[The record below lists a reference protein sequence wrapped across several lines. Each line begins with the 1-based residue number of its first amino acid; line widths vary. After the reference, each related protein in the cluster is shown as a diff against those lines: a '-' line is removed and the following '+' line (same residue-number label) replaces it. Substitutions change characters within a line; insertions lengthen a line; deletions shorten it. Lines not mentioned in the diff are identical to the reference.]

1 MKKFK
6 IGACAGIVVAA
17 LIYLFVKAPTINP
30 LYPEGAFFWCML
42 ITAFTLVWV
51 IARFGSVF
59 TQAAEQ
65 ATSPSLLIPFLKLP
79 KLPKLLLL
87 APWALFFAVVIG
99 SSVFFHWKAY
109 RDQLGEPILKKFSSE
124 IQVVDTNQIP
134 VVDRALATKL
144 ADKKLGEKPS
154 LGSQV
159 YLGEPVIQMVNGKLV
174 WVVPLHHSGV
184 FKWLTNMSGT
194 PGYVV
199 VSATNVNDVQYVE
212 DYKIKYHPGSYLLH
226 DLNRHIRLSGEW
238 AEGITDDSFELDDN
252 GQPYWVVTTYR
263 YTRGFALP
271 EATGAILVNA
281 TTGEMEK
288 YSIDEMP
295 EWVDRVQP
303 EDFILQQIRNKGEYV
318 NGIFNFSDKDKY
330 RPSEG
335 HNVIYNNGDCYLF
348 TGLTSVGSDE
358 SAIGFIMV
366 NMVTKE
372 PHLYQ
377 MNGATEEAGRS
388 SAEGKVQHLGYRAS
402 FPIILNVDGQPTYFM
417 PLKDAEGLIK
427 QYAFVNINSY
437 SSVGVGETIQAAM
450 RDYRVVMSGAGMNT
464 DFNESGELSAIQ
476 GTVVRIASEYNGSET
491 VYKLLLSE
499 ESGKI
504 FTVTAGISQ
513 ELALTQPGDM
523 VSLSYYDVG
532 GPICQGES
540 FDNLSIGE
548 EPVEP
553 ELPEENTP
561 ENPESQPDA
570 SSQPA
575 A

>member
-6 IGACAGIVVAA
+6 LGACAAIVVGA
-17 LIYLFVKAPTINP
+17 LIYLFVKAPNINP
-30 LYPEGAFFWCML
+30 LYPEGAFFWCVL

-79 KLPKLLLL
+79 KLPKALLV

-109 RDQLGEPILKKFSSE
+109 RDQLGEPIVKKFSSE

-134 VVDRALATKL
+134 VVDRALAIKL

-159 YLGEPVIQMVNGKLV
+159 YIGEPVIQMVNDKLV

-212 DYKIKYHPGSYLLH
+212 DFKIKYHPNSYLIH

-238 AEGITDDSFELDDN
+238 MEGITDDSFELDDN
-252 GQPYWVVTTYR
+252 GQPYWVVSTYK

-271 EATGAILVNA
+271 ETTGAIIVNA

-288 YSIDEMP
+288 YSIEEMP

-303 EDFILQQIRNKGEYV
+303 EDFILRQITNKGEYV

-335 HNVIYNNGDCYLF
+335 HNIIYNNGDCYLF

-377 MNGATEEAGRS
+377 MNGATEEAAQS
-388 SAEGKVQHLGYRAS
+388 SAQGKVQHLGYKAS
-402 FPIILNVDGQPTYFM
+402 FPIIINVDGQPTYFM
-417 PLKDAEGLIK
+417 TLKDAEGLIK
-427 QYAFVNINSY
+427 QYAFVNVSNY
-437 SSVGVGETIQAAM
+437 SSVGVGVTIQAAM

-464 DFNESGELSAIQ
+464 DFEDGGELTDVQ
-476 GTVVRIASEYNGSET
+476 GTVLRIASEYNGSET
-491 VYKLLLSE
+491 VYKILLSSE
-499 ESGKI
+499 QDKI
-504 FTVTAGISQ
+504 FILDAGVSQ
-513 ELALTQPGDM
+513 ELALTQPGDH
-523 VSLSYYDVG
+523 VSLSYYDLG
-532 GPICQGES
+532 GPIFQGES
-540 FDNLSIGE
+540 FDNFSFGE
-548 EPVEP
+548 
-553 ELPEENTP
+553 
-561 ENPESQPDA
+561 DA
-570 SSQPA
+570 VVPAEPA